1 MSGDSLPG
9 LYHHIELLIS
19 DVCFQPYVPLK
30 LQVICNI
37 SDANVIYLQQCD
49 FSFQIKSTVQQNLPA
64 AGINM

>member
-1 MSGDSLPG
+1 MSDDSLPG
-9 LYHHIELLIS
+9 LYHHIELLIN
-19 DVCFQPYVPLK
+19 DVCFHPYVPLK